1 MNSPASA
8 VRDYFDRKYP
18 SSSDWKAL
26 PFRAKASE
34 RLLIVQSLL
43 PRLHGKS
50 MCDVG
55 CGDGEQVFRL
65 VDDGNAPASLML
77 QDISARAVRGAEA
90 RFAGYGAR
98 VSASV
103 GDALVEGIGGP
114 YDVVLAIGLTDYY
127 RDWSEILRVLL
138 EGTREV
144 LIVDFPRKWKF
155 RNVPRRL
162 WLRSKRMQF
171 NAATEREVSALV
183 SSRTSSFAIERS
195 TYNWIVKIDKSSPH
209 RQDVER

>member
-1 MNSPASA
+1 

-18 SSSDWKAL
+18 NSSDWKAL

-43 PRLHGKS
+43 PRLHEKS

-65 VDDGNAPASLML
+65 VDDGNVPSSLVL
-77 QDISARAVRGAEA
+77 QDISARAVRGAQA
-90 RFAGYGAR
+90 RFAAYGAR
-98 VSASV
+98 VSGSI

-144 LIVDFPRKWKF
+144 LIVDFPRKWKL

-162 WLRSKRMQF
+162 WLRSKRMRF
-171 NAATEREVSALV
+171 NAATKREVLALV
-183 SSRTSSFAIERS
+183 NSRASSFAIERS
-195 TYNWIVKIDKSSPH
+195 TYNWIVKIDKSVPH
-209 RQDVER
+209 RRDVER